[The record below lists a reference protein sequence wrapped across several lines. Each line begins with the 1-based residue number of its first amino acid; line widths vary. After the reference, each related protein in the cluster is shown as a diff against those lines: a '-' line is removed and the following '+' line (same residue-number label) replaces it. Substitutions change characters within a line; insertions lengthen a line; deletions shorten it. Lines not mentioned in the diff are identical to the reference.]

1 LPGLQDLLFGVR
13 AWFVGRFT
21 TEPHAFGALF
31 HHLEKESMAPIITFI
46 GWHDSG
52 KTTLATQVVNHLTG
66 QGYRIAVIKSTSDEG
81 IPFDT
86 PGTDTHKHKVAG
98 AVGVMLVA
106 PDQMVMQTGNR
117 RLSLRTLAHR
127 YFPDVDLV
135 IGEGFKTARKIP
147 KIEVLRNMEQSLR
160 EEVQG
165 IVAVATDL
173 DGIEGDNVFHLDA
186 VGDISRFIEKRYLR
200 STARCDIATLLVNGE
215 KIPLKEFVQEAL
227 AGTVRGFVESLKV
240 SREIREI
247 ELRLKIGA

>member
-1 LPGLQDLLFGVR
+1 
-13 AWFVGRFT
+13 
-21 TEPHAFGALF
+21 
-31 HHLEKESMAPIITFI
+31 MAPIITFI

-52 KTTLATQVVNHLTG
+52 KTTLATQVVNHLTAL
-66 QGYRIAVIKSTSDEG
+66 GYRIAVIKSTSEEG

-86 PGTDTHKHKVAG
+86 PGTDTHKHKQAG

-117 RLSLRTLAHR
+117 QLSLRTLAHR

-135 IGEGFKTARKIP
+135 VGEGFKTSRKIP
-147 KIEVLRNMEQSLR
+147 KIEVLRNLEQSLR

-173 DGIEGDNVFHLDA
+173 QGVEGDNVFSLDA
-186 VGDISRFIEKRYLR
+186 VGDIARFIEKRYLR
-200 STARCDIATLLVNGE
+200 STGRCEIATLLVNGE

-227 AGTVRGFVESLKV
+227 AGTVEGFVGSLKA
-240 SREIREI
+240 SKEIKEI
-247 ELRLKIGA
+247 ELRIKLGA